1 MKLEIDLMN
10 PDEVAAGLVLLGRV
24 GEAQREVAVAL
35 KSELLAARDS
45 RLEALKSTP
54 TSNAAEVVKTCGE
67 HCVHAPNPGAPCIA
81 PAVEGAPPCAE
92 NGGPILIDPASVFG
106 GSPVTVP
113 LPPTTAPLAVTV
125 PSVPTPPILGAVTSG
140 AAVELD
146 KAGLPWDS
154 RIHSSSKNKLANGM
168 WKVARGKAPEY
179 VKEVEAELRGVVTVS
194 DIAQLP
200 GVAFNTNTQVSPP
213 VFAPVPPVPTQA
225 LDGELTA
232 FTDAQ
237 VASIRA
243 TAPPAPI
250 VVDGVDISKPLIGRD
265 GRVLVPAPLSPVEPP
280 PVIADPTTFET
291 LMTRVS
297 PAIVGGILPATA
309 VVAACTA
316 AGLAS
321 VVTLQSSPQF
331 VPMVWATLKS
341 QFPGLQ

>member
-179 VKEVEAELRGVVTVS
+179 VKEIERELHSLAACNERYS
-194 DIAQLP
+194 A
-200 GVAFNTNTQVSPP
+200 
-213 VFAPVPPVPTQA
+213 APVPTPPVAALAFASIPPTVHVPTPYSVPA
-225 LDGELTA
+225 SPELTP
-232 FTDAQ
+232 
-237 VASIRA
+237 A
-243 TAPPAPI
+243 T
-250 VVDGVDISKPLIGRD
+250 ST
-265 GRVLVPAPLSPVEPP
+265 
-280 PVIADPTTFET
+280 DPTTFET

-309 VVAACTA
+309 VGAACTA

-321 VVTLQSSPQF
+321 VVALQSSPQF
-331 VPMVWATLKS
+331 VPMVWATLKA